1 MAVIKS
7 KWNWAIQ
14 YITHLFVGT
23 WCAWV
28 KNTCLKIFRN
38 TYLVNFCGSSSHEYR
53 KKLKI
58 LHRKE
63 DIQGMWE
70 ARCWWDWSTKFLSL
84 FRVID
89 FPQYKRSSI
98 FVIEL
103 PFNIKCISTQWFPS
117 MSLFLNDLLI
127 IKGHFLVFIRITITN
142 CRYNLKMYPSA

>member
-38 TYLVNFCGSSSHEYR
+38 TYLVNFCGSSLYEYR

-58 LHRKE
+58 PHRKE

-98 FVIEL
+98 FVIVL
-103 PFNIKCISTQWFPS
+103 PVNIKCIITPWFPS
-117 MSLFLNDLLI
+117 MSIFLNHLLFRWFVVYNEDI
-127 IKGHFLVFIRITITN
+127 IVTN
-142 CRYNLKMYPSA
+142 CRDNSKMYPRA